1 MTTTGF
7 AVLDFETTGLWPDR
21 QHRVIELS
29 IVHLD
34 ATGTIE
40 GAWETLVDPGHD
52 LGFDRMH
59 GVASHEFLAAPTFA
73 EIAGDVMA
81 LLGGRTLVV
90 HNAGFELRFL
100 AAELE
105 RLGHRL
111 VIEPDALLCTLRL
124 AQRFAPEAGRSVVDC
139 LEAFQIQVDD
149 AHESLADALA
159 TAQLLQAY
167 LAAHPDDA
175 VWAERAARAITVAW
189 PTIRTSGTSWV
200 PRSRVFDSPRGFLE
214 RTITGMSHSRLAG
227 DHDFREVD
235 YLGTLDKVF
244 SDGLVTT
251 RNADELTELARDI
264 GLDAFARD
272 ILHRR
277 YFANL
282 VTVAWAD
289 AGLTD
294 AQRAEFLQ
302 VARVLDLPK
311 SFVARAIPGMA
322 PMVELSSRRTAPAL
336 MTGHLQLAG

>member
-1 MTTTGF
+1 MTSTGF

-21 QHRVIELS
+21 QHRVVELS

-34 ATGTIE
+34 QAGTIE

-52 LGFDRMH
+52 LGADRVH
-59 GVASHEFLAAPTFA
+59 GVAPHEFLAAPTFA

-111 VIEPDALLCTLRL
+111 QIEPEDLICTLRL

-139 LEAFQIQVDD
+139 LDQFEIQVDD

-159 TAQLLQAY
+159 TAQLLEAY
-167 LAAHPDDA
+167 LTAHPDDE
-175 VWAERAARAITVAW
+175 VWAARAARAVAVAW
-189 PTIRTSGTSWV
+189 PTIRTSGAPWV
-200 PRSRVFDSPRGFLE
+200 PRSRVFASPRGFLE
-214 RTITGMSHSRLAG
+214 RTVAGMSHSRLAG

-235 YLGTLDKVF
+235 YLGTLDKAF
-244 SDGLVTT
+244 SDGLVSV

-264 GLDAFARD
+264 GLDSFARD

-282 VTVAWAD
+282 VAVAWSD
-289 AGLTD
+289 SELSD

-322 PMVELSSRRTAPAL
+322 PMVQLSTRRTATLPIRQ
-336 MTGHLQLAG
+336 LQLAG